1 MCSLFRF
8 IRPGSVRNS
17 RSDFMIR
24 SFNGKSPRIADSAF
38 VSEAAYII
46 GDVEIGENSGVMP
59 SAVIRADMGK
69 ITIGSSVF
77 VEDNCVIHSGSSL
90 GPNGDVVIGDR
101 VLIGHGAVLNCRSIG
116 SHVLVGMNA
125 TLLHNADIGN
135 YCIIAA
141 CAMVTQ
147 GMKVP
152 DRSFVVGVPGKIAGP
167 PTEDQLWWV
176 KDGIT
181 QYAQLLE
188 LYKKEKFW

>member
-1 MCSLFRF
+1 
-8 IRPGSVRNS
+8 
-17 RSDFMIR
+17 MIR

-116 SHVLVGMNA
+116 SHVLIGMNA
-125 TLLHNADIGN
+125 ALLHNVDIGS

-181 QYAQLLE
+181 QYEQLLE
-188 LYKKEKFW
+188 LYKKEKWGIRVFNGYTQHVGFRPA

>member
-1 MCSLFRF
+1 
-8 IRPGSVRNS
+8 
-17 RSDFMIR
+17 MIR